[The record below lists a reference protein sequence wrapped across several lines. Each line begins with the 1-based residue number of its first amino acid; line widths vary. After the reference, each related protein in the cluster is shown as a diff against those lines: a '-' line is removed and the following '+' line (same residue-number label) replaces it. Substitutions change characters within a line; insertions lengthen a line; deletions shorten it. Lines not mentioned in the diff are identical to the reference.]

1 MSAQTPHPPAAQP
14 AAAAPVDPLA
24 RITLAPRTF
33 VAALATVT
41 LLLGLLLA
49 LLPVRVSTLDTT
61 TTTKVSCGNILG
73 GVETPRLASA
83 LGKPSEPVLVEYVAM
98 CSASVDA
105 RATPAWVLFFGGML
119 GWIWLGAVRSG
130 KSRLE

>member
-1 MSAQTPHPPAAQP
+1 MSVQTSLSPAGQP
-14 AAAAPVDPLA
+14 VAESGDPLD

-33 VAALATVT
+33 VAALATVA
-41 LLLGLLLA
+41 LLLGLMLA
-49 LLPVRVSTLDTT
+49 LLPVRVSTLDTAA
-61 TTTKVSCGNILG
+61 TTKVSCGNILG

-83 LGKPSEPVLVEYVAM
+83 LNRPAEPVLVEYVAM
-98 CSASVDA
+98 CSQAIDA
-105 RATPAWVLFFGGML
+105 RATPSWVLFFGGML